1 MKSLSSFIEGVSR
14 CLDLSCSLSNYRSI
28 LEEVDFQNCLMVQD
42 ADALAGDWQRVG
54 DDIGVAMGKYKL
66 GRK

>member
-1 MKSLSSFIEGVSR
+1 MRRLSGFVEGVSR

-28 LEEVDFQNCLMVQD
+28 LKEVNFQNCLTVQD

-54 DDIGVAMGKYKL
+54 DDVRVAIGKYKS
-66 GRK
+66 GTD